1 MAELGDAAWEGQ
13 GGAMSRQ
20 TENVIWDFNG
30 TLVDDLDLVVRT
42 VNTQLGKRGLPS
54 LTEAEYRD
62 VFGFPVKEYYRR
74 IGVDFGKETMA
85 ELSADFFAE
94 YGPAL
99 RKCSLHP
106 GVERVLQGLWDHGVR
121 QFVLSAMEEAL
132 LHEML
137 RHLGISRYFEAMYG
151 LSHQEADSK
160 ISRGHELLR
169 DHGIEPHTTL
179 LIGDTLHDAEVAGAL
194 GVTPVLVAQ
203 GHQSLKK
210 LKQAGCAVFETL
222 EKLSHEDV
230 SGLIKRRPDRS

>member
-1 MAELGDAAWEGQ
+1 MSGQ
-13 GGAMSRQ
+13 L
-20 TENVIWDFNG
+20 ENVIWDFNG

-74 IGVDFGKETMA
+74 IGVDFRKETMA

-99 RKCSLHP
+99 RGCSLHP
-106 GVERVLQGLWDHGVR
+106 GGERVLQSLCDHGVR

-137 RHLGISRYFEAMYG
+137 RHLGIHQYFEAMYG
-151 LSHQEADSK
+151 LSHQEADCK

-169 DHGIEPHTTL
+169 DHRIIPQTTL

-194 GVTPVLVAQ
+194 GITPVVVAQ

-210 LKQAGCAVFETL
+210 LKEAGCSVFESL
-222 EKLSHEDV
+222 EELSHEDL
-230 SGLIKRRPDRS
+230 SDLMERRPDRS